1 MEAAEKRAAVAEHTL
16 ELLKAQMMRGL
27 QMWQGGSP
35 PTPEAVQGLLNTSPA
50 MTPQASS
57 CPASLGLRMEREA
70 DLRTKLRTG
79 TSSEPKP
86 KLKADKDGWL
96 LREPRPQA
104 APKMADEKM
113 KDGMPSAGAHATNGV
128 DMDAPC
134 RSGCGCGC
142 VVADAPLAGADAPAR
157 SPGELMGL
165 REIGVVRGQ
174 GDGGSPPACQLPT
187 EEADSAWPRRR
198 CRSSTRR

>member
-1 MEAAEKRAAVAEHTL
+1 M
-16 ELLKAQMMRGL
+16 ELL
-27 QMWQGGSP
+27 S
-35 PTPEAVQGLLNTSPA
+35 VTSNPRSGAGTVDHEPCDDPA
-50 MTPQASS
+50 GVFLSS

-70 DLRTKLRTG
+70 DLRAKLRTG

-134 RSGCGCGC
+134 RSGCRCGC
-142 VVADAPLAGADAPAR
+142 VW
-157 SPGELMGL
+157 E
-165 REIGVVRGQ
+165 
-174 GDGGSPPACQLPT
+174 
-187 EEADSAWPRRR
+187 
-198 CRSSTRR
+198 